1 MNDVFEAID
10 VALRSRY
17 LLLENLNKVPLWNL
31 LPSELKTELTTLLEN
46 GPTLKTVIPTIWKV
60 RAALLGK
67 PVRLGDSQEFVLKML
82 GFLYLAFQ
90 KGNLSSSE
98 LLCRASHI
106 IDSYVCEIDIVPFNK
121 CRKTHGLIP
130 PDDFTANLNYLFE
143 PYIPAASECIIKWGL
158 Q

>member
-17 LLLENLNKVPLWNL
+17 LLLEDLKKVPLWNI
-31 LPSELKTELTTLLEN
+31 LPNELQTELTTLLDN
-46 GPTLKTVIPTIWKV
+46 GTSLRSVIPTIWRV
-60 RAALLGK
+60 RGAIFGK
-67 PVRLGDSQEFVLKML
+67 PVSQDSSQEFVSMML